1 MGIIGIIV
9 VIAGLILVI
18 GIPILNAFCEIFQL
32 DHIMD
37 YIENNIDAVILIIFI
52 AVILGIIIHKLFTF
66 YNKSKEAKY
75 REKFEEWNN
84 RLNSIIESIE
94 TKLYYPPSQNFQNEF
109 QQFDDLCSK
118 YDDQWGFN
126 SDTCAD
132 RICSILISNLRRYI
146 QCKDGIN
153 IAFNSLNALQ
163 ACYQY
168 YLDPQYKQ
176 EVGLAV
182 EKMSDLVSEIDKMLF
197 FIEPITYGEY
207 TLPFRDSLNE
217 EDEFS
222 RLLNEL
228 QNANNKIIKTLD
240 SDNYLDIFKCISAI
254 DVMFTYNACKTMWY
268 YARKRPFDVAK
279 FNNARQLF
287 MVYTRFITKIA
298 NDSDG
303 ENIEF
308 GPVESVLAAIFAQNQ
323 IGGEKAIDKKYL
335 DKWVDWNVGIAYSAS
350 GAEGQRAI
358 ENCFLLCSGLAW
370 MELYNLE
377 KETLRKL
384 FTQEIQL
391 PNELQERLT
400 FLESGGN
407 SKIKIYKSTSGADFL
422 YDSSSQNW
430 NDKDLD
436 MFFRQLSLKQDKLG
450 YSLVIEDWK
459 KTIPLVPGTQ
469 VSQERLSNELAKLVD
484 DFDGEVTS
492 KVVNAKAVNLLNE
505 VYPNA
510 TVFTFTSERS
520 RCVSILFSCE
530 KFGRNLNITIMTLFT
545 PDSSLTSDKLYPY
558 AAAIKGN
565 VYISSFKES
574 ILQVVDEVIHIK
586 EKMYDD
592 DSASTSQQRKVF
604 DGE

>member
-1 MGIIGIIV
+1 MDSLVDVIIIGGFCLFVTYKIIV
-9 VIAGLILVI
+9 SPL
-18 GIPILNAFCEIFQL
+18 LNVWNKKEEEKALEWRDNLTIV
-32 DHIMD
+32 MD
-37 YIENNIDAVILIIFI
+37 
-52 AVILGIIIHKLFTF
+52 
-66 YNKSKEAKY
+66 
-75 REKFEEWNN
+75 
-84 RLNSIIESIE
+84 SIKDKI
-94 TKLYYPPSQNFQNEF
+94 YYTAPQDFQNEF
-109 QQFDDLCSK
+109 NQFFNLLSHDYSYYSRNISFQAEYYENHIPTALHSTLVENLQSK
-118 YDDQWGFN
+118 
-126 SDTCAD
+126 T
-132 RICSILISNLRRYI
+132 
-146 QCKDGIN
+146 GIN
-153 IAFNSLNALQ
+153 IALNCLIALQ
-163 ACYQY
+163 VYYQY
-168 YLDPQYKQ
+168 ENNTQCDTQIDMAIEKINRLNK
-176 EVGLAV
+176 EVN
-182 EKMSDLVSEIDKMLF
+182 KMLF
-197 FIEPITYGEY
+197 CLKFNSYGDCELLLDETVNFEEELEY
-207 TLPFRDSLNE
+207 LQEVNVEILGKLHSENYSDSYQGIA
-217 EDEFS
+217 S
-222 RLLNEL
+222 I
-228 QNANNKIIKTLD
+228 NAN
-240 SDNYLDIFKCISAI
+240 FI
-254 DVMFTYNACKTMWY
+254 DRACGAMWH
-268 YARKRPFDVAK
+268 YARKRPFDVVK
-279 FNNARQLF
+279 FNDARQLF
-287 MVYTRFITKIA
+287 MVYTRFITKID
-298 NDSDG
+298 NDADG
-303 ENIEF
+303 DDIEF
-308 GPVESVLAAIFAQNQ
+308 GPVESVLAAVFAQNQ
-323 IGGEKAIDKKYL
+323 IGGEGAIDKKYL
-335 DKWVDWNVGIAYSAS
+335 NNWVDWNISRSYS
-350 GAEGQRAI
+350 GGPEGQCAV

-391 PNELQERLT
+391 PNELQKRLT
-400 FLESGGN
+400 DLESGGYA
-407 SKIKIYKSTSGADFL
+407 KIKIYNSAPSADFL

-565 VYISSFKES
+565 MYISSFKES

>member
-1 MGIIGIIV
+1 MFEIV
-9 VIAGLILVI
+9 STTVCVLIAGIFLLYHFVI
-18 GIPILNAFCEIFQL
+18 GPLL
-32 DHIMD
+32 
-37 YIENNIDAVILIIFI
+37 
-52 AVILGIIIHKLFTF
+52 
-66 YNKSKEAKY
+66 EAWDKKDD
-75 REKFEEWNN
+75 EKFQNWSN
-84 RLNSIIESIE
+84 RLNSIIASIE
-94 TKLYYPPSQNFQNEF
+94 EKLFFPEPQDFSLEIEQFLDLTSYDFSHRGRQFVFKADTYIGKFFSAINGNFNQSIQSRNNSSVSINCLIALQTYYKYTNNSQYVEKLALAVDNTKNLIEESGKITFC
-109 QQFDDLCSK
+109 LR
-118 YDDQWGFN
+118 FN
-126 SDTCAD
+126 SYGDCYLDLHDLDIEKELDWLLNYHNDITQKLH
-132 RICSILISNLRRYI
+132 ST
-146 QCKDGIN
+146 
-153 IAFNSLNALQ
+153 NSLEL
-163 ACYQY
+163 YQ
-168 YLDPQYKQ
+168 
-176 EVGLAV
+176 
-182 EKMSDLVSEIDKMLF
+182 
-197 FIEPITYGEY
+197 
-207 TLPFRDSLNE
+207 
-217 EDEFS
+217 
-222 RLLNEL
+222 
-228 QNANNKIIKTLD
+228 
-240 SDNYLDIFKCISAI
+240 DIASII
-254 DVMFTYNACKTMWY
+254 DVAFIDRACKVMWH

-303 ENIEF
+303 EDIEF
-308 GPVESVLAAIFAQNQ
+308 GPVESVLAAVFAQNQ
-323 IGGEKAIDKKYL
+323 IGGERAIDKKYL
-335 DKWVDWNVGIAYSAS
+335 GKWVDWNISRSYSGGS
-350 GAEGQRAI
+350 DGQHAV

-400 FLESGGN
+400 FLESGSN
-407 SKIKIYKSTSGADFL
+407 AKIKIYKSAPSADFL

-436 MFFRQLSLKQDKLG
+436 IFFRQLSLKQDKLG

-520 RCVSILFSCE
+520 RCVSILFSSE

-565 VYISSFKES
+565 MYISSFKES
-574 ILQVVDEVIHIK
+574 ILQVVDDVIHIK

-592 DSASTSQQRKVF
+592 DSISTRPQRKIF

>member
-1 MGIIGIIV
+1 MEILGTII
-9 VIAGLILVI
+9 VIAGIILVI
-18 GIPILNAFCEIFQL
+18 VVPAICGIFRL
-32 DHIMD
+32 DYVMD
-37 YIENNIDAVILIIFI
+37 YVVDHFLAIFFIIVFALILCFIIYMI
-52 AVILGIIIHKLFTF
+52 VIIHKG
-66 YNKSKEAKY
+66 SKVAKY
-75 REKFEEWNN
+75 DEKFEEWNN
-84 RLNSIIESIE
+84 KLNSIIESIE
-94 TKLYYPPSQNFQNEF
+94 NKLYCPAPQNFQNEF
-109 QQFDDLCSK
+109 QQFDDLCSE

-126 SDTCAD
+126 SETSAD
-132 RICSILISNLRRYI
+132 RICSILISNLREYI
-146 QCKDGIN
+146 QCKNGIN
-153 IAFNSLNALQ
+153 IAFNSLIALQ

-176 EVGLAV
+176 EVKSAV
-182 EKMSDLVSEIDKMLF
+182 EKMSDLVSEIDKILF

-207 TLPFRDSLNE
+207 TLPFSDSLSN

-228 QNANNKIIKTLD
+228 QNANNRIIKTLD
-240 SDNYLDIFKCISAI
+240 SDNYLDIFKCISSI
-254 DVMFTYNACKTMWY
+254 DAMFTYKACKTMWY

-279 FNNARQLF
+279 FNDARQLF

-565 VYISSFKES
+565 IYISSFKES